1 MFFCDAGNTSA
12 PAWQLQPSSIVGG
25 IESKRGQWPW
35 QAGLK
40 RSASEKIFCGGS
52 LIDPQW
58 VLTASHC
65 LYEMSKYSKS
75 GNIPHMQV
83 SLGEY
88 NQGKKD
94 PEEVNENVVKLF
106 LHNQYDPQTLDYDV
120 ALLKLKNPAKLT
132 KIVRPV
138 CLVDE
143 KIDFG
148 PGTNCFVTGF
158 GVTEQGGEV
167 SAKLQEANVPIVAQ
181 QTCQAAY
188 KNKKIT
194 PRMLCAGYAKGGID
208 ACQGDSGGPLVC
220 MNNGKW
226 FLKGIVSWG
235 IGCARPGAY
244 GVYSNVKEFL
254 PWIRNIINSEVEDTN
269 LT

>member
-1 MFFCDAGNTSA
+1 
-12 PAWQLQPSSIVGG
+12 
-25 IESKRGQWPW
+25 
-35 QAGLK
+35 
-40 RSASEKIFCGGS
+40 
-52 LIDPQW
+52 
-58 VLTASHC
+58 
-65 LYEMSKYSKS
+65 MSKYSKS
-75 GNIPHMQV
+75 GNIPHIQV

-181 QTCQAAY
+181 QTCQEAY

>member
-1 MFFCDAGNTSA
+1 
-12 PAWQLQPSSIVGG
+12 
-25 IESKRGQWPW
+25 
-35 QAGLK
+35 
-40 RSASEKIFCGGS
+40 
-52 LIDPQW
+52 
-58 VLTASHC
+58 
-65 LYEMSKYSKS
+65 MSKYSKS
-75 GNIPHMQV
+75 GNIPHIQV

-106 LHNQYDPQTLDYDV
+106 LHDQYDPQTLDYDV

-188 KNKKIT
+188 KIKRSH
-194 PRMLCAGYAKGGID
+194 PECCVQAMLKEA
-208 ACQGDSGGPLVC
+208 L
-220 MNNGKW
+220 M
-226 FLKGIVSWG
+226 
-235 IGCARPGAY
+235 R
-244 GVYSNVKEFL
+244 VKETA
-254 PWIRNIINSEVEDTN
+254 EDRWFA
-269 LT
+269 